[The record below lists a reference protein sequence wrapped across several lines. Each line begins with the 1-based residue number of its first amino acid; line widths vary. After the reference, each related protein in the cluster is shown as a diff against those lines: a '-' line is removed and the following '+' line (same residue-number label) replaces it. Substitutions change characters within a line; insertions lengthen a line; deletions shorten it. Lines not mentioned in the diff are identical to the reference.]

1 LAFRI
6 SEIPKQ
12 SKAELILLIVALNW
26 GLTFPFTKIMLEF
39 ISPALSVLIRFSI
52 TIGIFILLFPS
63 VPGSLNKH
71 DLKPGLLLG
80 IFLFAGFITQ
90 TIGMSYTTASKA
102 GFITGTYILM
112 VPALQLFISKRKF
125 MPENIAGV
133 IISTTGLF
141 LLSGMGIDEINTG
154 DVLVLICAA
163 FYALHIIYLDKFS
176 RRDGANI
183 NALIF
188 LQFAVMVLFSI
199 PSVWLFDHYSNLG
212 IFITISP
219 ALIGTILFNTLIAT
233 LLGFILVNRFQ
244 RYTLPVKAAL
254 IYSFEQVFAAIF
266 AYLILSELLSSI
278 QITGC
283 LFMLTGL
290 AVSEFYR
297 PLFKKQTT

>member
-1 LAFRI
+1 
-6 SEIPKQ
+6 
-12 SKAELILLIVALNW
+12 
-26 GLTFPFTKIMLEF
+26 
-39 ISPALSVLIRFSI
+39 
-52 TIGIFILLFPS
+52 
-63 VPGSLNKH
+63 
-71 DLKPGLLLG
+71 
-80 IFLFAGFITQ
+80 
-90 TIGMSYTTASKA
+90 MSYTTASKA

-133 IISTTGLF
+133 IISTTGLL

-219 ALIGTILFNTLIAT
+219 ALIGPILFNTLIAT